1 MGDVMPILFIDPLDL
16 WLMMLGATLLV
27 AAYGVYINVVR
38 LRSVSEISRSLGGGG
53 QEVSEALKHAL
64 PMDVVLINKGIG
76 LYFAFVGVY
85 ALASGLVGTFLWPLP
100 GSYNIILINPW
111 ALFGIALLIIGIAL
125 WSGINPKYIAIPLA
139 PLGIPVIVYSF
150 VIWSMRLTRTPE
162 LSGLMY
168 FLIGLSALL
177 SPLVLRESSYR
188 RAMGWLAIVFL
199 VVAAAIAI
207 FIGAN
212 ASFGHVAGWGKWTP
226 WYGAVNV
233 TG

>member
-1 MGDVMPILFIDPLDL
+1 MPLLFVDPLDL

-27 AAYGVYINVVR
+27 AAYGVYVNVVKMAGI
-38 LRSVSEISRSLGGGG
+38 SEVSRHLGGGK
-53 QEVSEALKHAL
+53 QEVGEALKQAL
-64 PMDVVLINKGIG
+64 PAEVVAVNRGIG
-76 LYFAFVGVY
+76 LYFISVGVY
-85 ALASGLVGTFLWPLP
+85 ALASGLWGTAVWPLP
-100 GSYNIILINPW
+100 GSANIYLVDPW
-111 ALFGIALLIIGIAL
+111 ALFGVAMLIIGLAL
-125 WSGINPKYIAIPLA
+125 WSGLSPRYIAVPLA
-139 PLGIPVIVYSF
+139 PLGIPVIVYSL

-177 SPLVLRESSYR
+177 SPLLFLRRGYSK
-188 RAMGWLAIVFL
+188 AVGWAAIVFL

-212 ASFGHVAGWGKWTP
+212 ASFAHTAGWGKWVP

-233 TG
+233 SG